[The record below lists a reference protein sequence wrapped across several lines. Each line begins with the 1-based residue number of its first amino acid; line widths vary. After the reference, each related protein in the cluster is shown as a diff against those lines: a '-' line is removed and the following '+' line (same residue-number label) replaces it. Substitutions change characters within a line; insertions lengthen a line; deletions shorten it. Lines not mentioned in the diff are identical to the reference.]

1 MTDHPIRFLADD
13 TAVRR
18 VGEGLFACTLPKS
31 DWTHEAHLATCLWLI
46 AERAELDA
54 ERELPALIRRY
65 NESVG
70 GVNDDTQGYHETI
83 TQVSI
88 AAVRDHLAETGEG
101 SLVRKVNALLASE
114 RGRRDWPLRFYSR
127 DWLLSVAARR
137 TWIESDLAPI
147 AAWSRHIDGARWRR
161 ANHRGGKRIMGIFDS
176 ILGQVSEHV
185 DVANMASKLGID
197 PAMAEKAI
205 AALGQAHHEPGDT
218 VAGAAA
224 KTGLDAGVLN
234 SIVAQIGGEGSL
246 GQFAQML
253 KDNPQASGILGALDR
268 DGDGNPLND
277 LAGMA
282 KGLFGK
288 N

>member
-1 MTDHPIRFLADD
+1 
-13 TAVRR
+13 
-18 VGEGLFACTLPKS
+18 
-31 DWTHEAHLATCLWLI
+31 
-46 AERAELDA
+46 
-54 ERELPALIRRY
+54 
-65 NESVG
+65 
-70 GVNDDTQGYHETI
+70 
-83 TQVSI
+83 
-88 AAVRDHLAETGEG
+88 
-101 SLVRKVNALLASE
+101 
-114 RGRRDWPLRFYSR
+114 
-127 DWLLSVAARR
+127 
-137 TWIESDLAPI
+137 
-147 AAWSRHIDGARWRR
+147 
-161 ANHRGGKRIMGIFDS
+161 MGIFDS

-185 DVANMASKLGID
+185 DVANLASKLGID

-253 KDNPQASGILGALDR
+253 KDNPQASGILGSLDK

-277 LAGMA
+277 LAGIA